1 MRTEE
6 HESSGSVEEW
16 RREVE
21 TRVAELKA
29 AIGRETGM
37 APMAKYTV
45 LALVAGAAGLALA
58 ARRRKRRRK
67 RIRS

>member
-1 MRTEE
+1 MTHEE
-6 HESSGSVEEW
+6 HDSSVEEW

-37 APMAKYTV
+37 APRARYAV

-58 ARRRKRRRK
+58 ARRRKRK
-67 RIRS
+67 RIRSSG

>member
-1 MRTEE
+1 MRNEE
-6 HESSGSVEEW
+6 TDGSVQEW

-21 TRVAELKA
+21 TRVAELRA

-37 APMAKYTV
+37 APKAKYTI

-58 ARRRKRRRK
+58 ARRRKRK
-67 RIRS
+67 RIRSSTT